1 MKNYADKITVE
12 MKERW
17 EAELDLFNKMDA
29 LMVECTQK
37 ELEVACLKYLSARL
51 EVHKNTYQ
59 IAYRV
64 NDEMSDLQN
73 DIYKIKDKLADLEE
87 IAIHRFDNGYL
98 RKYSTECKRYK
109 TLVEGLEKYSYI
121 SQEDKNYH
129 LGQLAKYESNIS

>member
-1 MKNYADKITVE
+1 MNKQNVVMKDW
-12 MKERW
+12 W
-17 EAELDLFNKMDA
+17 EAERDLHIKMEE

-37 ELEVACLKYLSARL
+37 ELEVACLKDLSARL

-98 RKYSTECKRYK
+98 GRIAMKNVREK
-109 TLVEGLEKYSYI
+109 TLSDALEKYSYLT
-121 SQEDKNYH
+121 QEDGNFH
-129 LGQLAKYESNIS
+129 WDQLVKYQPNI

>member
-1 MKNYADKITVE
+1 MKDW
-12 MKERW
+12 W
-17 EAELDLFNKMDA
+17 EAERDLHIKMEE

-37 ELEVACLKYLSARL
+37 ELEVACLKDLSARL

-73 DIYKIKDKLADLEE
+73 DIYNIKDKLADLEE

-121 SQEDKNYH
+121 TQEDGNFH
-129 LGQLAKYESNIS
+129 WDQLVKYQPNI